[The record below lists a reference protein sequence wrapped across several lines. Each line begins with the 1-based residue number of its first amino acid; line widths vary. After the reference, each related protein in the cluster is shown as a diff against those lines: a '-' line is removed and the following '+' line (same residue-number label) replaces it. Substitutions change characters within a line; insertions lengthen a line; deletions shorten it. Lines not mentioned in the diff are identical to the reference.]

1 MKSNS
6 CFPFFFYTGEESLSL
21 GHPCEVLEVDR
32 HANLLEQKRPLLHEG
47 LKICS
52 LVNLFTLGVVGALH
66 KTFYLDWAEVSLFT
80 EQLHFVFLLL
90 LAFCSR
96 THWHE
101 FHVPLYAAICV
112 LNSCPLLSWN
122 FLCVSYSS
130 DPCLCFIILGTEDRF
145 TFSIRPCNC
154 LTNEWYPDHTI
165 SPYMTVD
172 TWQPIFFFGNF
183 CGGCLLGEAQAFI
196 ISVTTVWIISLLN
209 LGLGLFLLSKH
220 CIKAS
225 GSFSNG
231 TWNLLG

>member
-6 CFPFFFYTGEESLSL
+6 CFPFFFYTGEESLFV

-47 LKICS
+47 LKICC

-172 TWQPIFFFGNF
+172 TWQPIFF
-183 CGGCLLGEAQAFI
+183 LATSVEAVYWERHRH
-196 ISVTTVWIISLLN
+196 SSSLWRQ
-209 LGLGLFLLSKH
+209 F
-220 CIKAS
+220 
-225 GSFSNG
+225 GSFLSLTSGLAFSSSQN
-231 TWNLLG
+231 TASKLLEASPTEPGIC

>member
-1 MKSNS
+1 MKSSS
-6 CFPFFFYTGEESLSL
+6 CFPFFFYTGEESLFL
-21 GHPCEVLEVDR
+21 GHPCELLEVDR

-80 EQLHFVFLLL
+80 EQLCLSSPVGFLLSHS
-90 LAFCSR
+90 LA
-96 THWHE
+96 W
-101 FHVPLYAAICV
+101 I
-112 LNSCPLLSWN
+112 SCPTLCSHMCPEQLPFAQLEFPLCHTHLTPVCASLSLVLKTASHFQFDLVTAWPM
-122 FLCVSYSS
+122 S
-130 DPCLCFIILGTEDRF
+130 DILITLYHLIWLWILGNLF
-145 TFSIRPCNC
+145 
-154 LTNEWYPDHTI
+154 
-165 SPYMTVD
+165 
-172 TWQPIFFFGNF
+172 FFFGNF